1 MKYMDFVNAFTAAVS
16 SQKEFEAPKPDLNA
30 ALAHAGIPPDAP
42 YYSGALECVRKA
54 LRKKGDLEA
63 VRFWAEYQL
72 SLCKQLQSMETETG
86 RETVKEAIKTV
97 KAVLCA
103 MRN

>member
-1 MKYMDFVNAFTAAVS
+1 MKFMDFVNTFTAAAS
-16 SQKEFEAPKPDLNA
+16 SQEEYETPDAIYTA
-30 ALAHAGIPPDAP
+30 ALAHADIPPDAP
-42 YYSGALECVRKA
+42 CYSGALECVRKA
-54 LRKKGDLEA
+54 HRKKGDPEA

-97 KAVLCA
+97 KAVLYA